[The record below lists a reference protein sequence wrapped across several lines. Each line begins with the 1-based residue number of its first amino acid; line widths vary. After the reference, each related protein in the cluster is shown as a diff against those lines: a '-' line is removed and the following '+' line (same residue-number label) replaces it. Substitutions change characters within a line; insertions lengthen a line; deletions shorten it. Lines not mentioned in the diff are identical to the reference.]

1 VADRSKRHL
10 ERVLRDCAEA
20 GVPETAAPWPEIRER
35 LGGQGTDE
43 ARASEAQAGEGRAAD
58 APRARRPLLVPDR
71 PLGWA
76 LAALSV
82 LILGLGAYAASGPVR
97 ELVGGGPL
105 GPGSP
110 GSGSPGTDNVVVGT
124 PERDQIH
131 RGGGDDTIRALAGND
146 AVFDTEGRNVAY
158 GGDGDDWI
166 TISGSGY
173 GGPGEDTIE
182 GVFRE
187 GKAVGGPGA
196 DLILVH
202 NDERNTVSCGTG
214 RDTVY
219 FDKEL
224 DSLAADCERQIP
236 REYDVPG
243 DVPFSEG

>member
-10 ERVLRDCAEA
+10 ERVLRECAES
-20 GVPETAAPWPEIRER
+20 GVPDKASPWPAIRER
-35 LGGQGTDE
+35 VVGRETDE
-43 ARASEAQAGEGRAAD
+43 ARASEARTKEGTVAD
-58 APRARRPLLVPDR
+58 VPSARRPLLVPDR

-76 LAALSV
+76 LAVLSV
-82 LILGLGAYAASGPVR
+82 LILGLSAYAVSGPVG
-97 ELVGGGPL
+97 ELFGGGPL

-110 GSGSPGTDNVVVGT
+110 GTGSPGTDNAVVGT
-124 PERDQIH
+124 PESDQIH

-146 AVFDTEGRNVAY
+146 TVFDTEGRNVAY

-173 GGPGEDTIE
+173 GGPGEDTID

-196 DLILVH
+196 DVILVH
-202 NDERNTVSCGTG
+202 NDERNSVSCGTG

-219 FDKEL
+219 FDKAL
-224 DSLAADCERQIP
+224 DSLAADCERHIP

>member
-1 VADRSKRHL
+1 MADRGKRHL
-10 ERVLRDCAEA
+10 ERVLRECAES
-20 GVPETAAPWPEIRER
+20 GVPETAAPWPAIRER
-35 LGGQGTDE
+35 VVGRETDG
-43 ARASEAQAGEGRAAD
+43 AQASEARAGEGRAAD
-58 APRARRPLLVPDR
+58 APRARRPLLVPNR

-82 LILGLGAYAASGPVR
+82 LILGLGAYAASGLVR
-97 ELVGGGPL
+97 ELVGVGPL

-124 PERDQIH
+124 PESDQIH

-146 AVFDTEGRNVAY
+146 TVFDTEGRNVAY

-182 GVFRE
+182 VVSRE

-202 NDERNTVSCGTG
+202 NGKPNTVSCGTG
-214 RDTVY
+214 RDHVY

-236 REYDVPG
+236 REFDVPG

>member
-1 VADRSKRHL
+1 MADRSKRHL
-10 ERVLRDCAEA
+10 ERVLRECAES
-20 GVPETAAPWPEIRER
+20 GVPETASPWPVIRER
-35 LGGQGTDE
+35 LGWRDPEE
-43 ARASEAQAGEGRAAD
+43 ARASEARTNEGRAAE
-58 APRARRPLLVPDR
+58 APHVRRPLLVPDR

-76 LAALSV
+76 LAVLSV

-97 ELVGGGPL
+97 ELFGGGPL

-110 GSGSPGTDNVVVGT
+110 GTDNAVVGT
-124 PERDQIH
+124 PESDQIH

-146 AVFDTEGRNVAY
+146 TVFDTEGRNVAY

-166 TISGSGY
+166 TVSGSGY
-173 GGPGEDTIE
+173 GGSGEDTID
-182 GVFRE
+182 GVFRG

-202 NDERNTVSCGTG
+202 NDERNSVSCGTG
-214 RDTVY
+214 TDTVY
-219 FDKEL
+219 FDKSL

-236 REYDVPG
+236 REFDVPG

>member
-10 ERVLRDCAEA
+10 ERVLRECAES
-20 GVPETAAPWPEIRER
+20 GVPETAAPWPAIRER
-35 LGGQGTDE
+35 LGGQGMDG
-43 ARASEAQAGEGRAAD
+43 ARASEARAGEGRAAD

-105 GPGSP
+105 G
-110 GSGSPGTDNVVVGT
+110 SGSPGTDNVVVGT
-124 PERDQIH
+124 PESDQIH

-146 AVFDTEGRNVAY
+146 TVFDTEGRNVAY

-173 GGPGEDTIE
+173 GGPGEDTLE
-182 GVFRE
+182 VVFRE

-196 DLILVH
+196 DLIVVH
-202 NDERNTVSCGTG
+202 DDERNTVSCGTG
-214 RDTVY
+214 RDHVY

-236 REYDVPG
+236 REYHVPG
-243 DVPFSEG
+243 YVPFSEG